1 MKNIFIILI
10 FLFKLSNFFAQ
21 DYGEIKTIKIHS
33 KELNQDR
40 EIFIYT
46 PNFYKEY
53 KYRYYNVI
61 YVFDSQTKE
70 YFDLVHSLLPFLSKE
85 VDNPYIVVGITSA
98 WIDDPDSPYGRN
110 DDLLPKPKNVP
121 QNNFYGHAN
130 RENFIKFF
138 EKEIIPYVDKNY
150 RTKSKRILVGHSLS
164 ASFVIS
170 TFILNPHLYNSYISI
185 SPNLVYDKE
194 GVSNE
199 LEEKEIE
206 YLKFSSYVNE
216 DNGWISSKSARKRL
230 NYLLKEKFPDKVNI
244 VTDSIPNKNHF
255 TTFVPG
261 IINGLTSYFDFIE
274 KQPRETYQTTI
285 EVKVPNE
292 KDEVYI
298 SGNQD
303 ALGNWKEGIVKMNRI
318 SKFKRT
324 ITLYLKQESSF
335 KFTRGSSD
343 KEAIMKD
350 YDLQYLGYIP
360 ISTSEQN
367 NFSFEITNWTDKMKK
382 N

>member
-85 VDNPYIVVGITSA
+85 VDNPYIVVGITST

-206 YLKFSSYVNE
+206 YLKSSKFLFSSYVNE

-274 KQPRETYQTTI
+274 KHI
-285 EVKVPNE
+285 
-292 KDEVYI
+292 
-298 SGNQD
+298 
-303 ALGNWKEGIVKMNRI
+303 L
-318 SKFKRT
+318 
-324 ITLYLKQESSF
+324 
-335 KFTRGSSD
+335 
-343 KEAIMKD
+343 
-350 YDLQYLGYIP
+350 
-360 ISTSEQN
+360 
-367 NFSFEITNWTDKMKK
+367 
-382 N
+382 